1 MIETDFVNGHRYG
14 ERREQRESA
23 EQEAEVRRD
32 PSRLP
37 VTNLEA
43 YKSWCQ
49 RVKDDWDSQD
59 Q

>member
-1 MIETDFVNGHRYG
+1 MLNGREMSDRSG
-14 ERREQRESA
+14 QRADEEREPD
-23 EQEAEVRRD
+23 RD

-49 RVKDDWDSQD
+49 RVKDDWDDESQ
-59 Q
+59 

>member
-1 MIETDFVNGHRYG
+1 MSVLETDMLNGRDVSDRNG
-14 ERREQRESA
+14 QRADEEREPD
-23 EQEAEVRRD
+23 RD

-49 RVKDDWDSQD
+49 RVRDDWDDESQ
-59 Q
+59 